1 MNGYDSHTEEKYEW
15 GRVFFQTSGTSIY
28 PVLVLL

>member
-15 GRVFFQTSGTSIY
+15 GRVFFQTLAAPPFTQF
-28 PVLVLL
+28 